1 MMTALVLLSCLLLA
15 YVNGAND
22 NFKGVATLYGS
33 GTAGYGKALAWA
45 TVTTFLGSLAAVLVA
60 GQLLKNFSGKGL
72 VDESLVSNTSYTA
85 AVALGAGLTV
95 ALATRVGMPIS
106 TTHSLVGSLVGAG
119 IASGSPIDVS
129 QLGGSFFLPLLV
141 SPIVAVTVTATL
153 YPLLR
158 AASRPLGITSET
170 CLCVGGEVIEVLAI
184 SSGAATLAR
193 AEQLTLSLGTPVTCQ
208 QRFRGRFF
216 GVEAHA
222 ALDRL
227 HFLTAG
233 AVSFARGLNDTP
245 KIAALLL
252 VAPALG
258 DTVGIVLV
266 GLAIALGGILN
277 ARRVADTMSRKITTM
292 DHAQGCTANFT
303 ASLIVIGA
311 SPLGL
316 PVSTTHVA
324 CGALFGIGAVTG
336 QGRWATIATI
346 MLAWITTLPI
356 AIGLGALSGWLVR
369 SW

>member
-1 MMTALVLLSCLLLA
+1 
-15 YVNGAND
+15 
-22 NFKGVATLYGS
+22 
-33 GTAGYGKALAWA
+33 
-45 TVTTFLGSLAAVLVA
+45 
-60 GQLLKNFSGKGL
+60 
-72 VDESLVSNTSYTA
+72 
-85 AVALGAGLTV
+85 
-95 ALATRVGMPIS
+95 MPIS